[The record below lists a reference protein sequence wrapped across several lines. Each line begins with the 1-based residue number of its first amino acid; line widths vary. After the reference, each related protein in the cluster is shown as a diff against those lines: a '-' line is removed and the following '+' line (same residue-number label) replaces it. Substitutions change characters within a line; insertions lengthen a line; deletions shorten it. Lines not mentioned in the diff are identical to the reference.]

1 MNWAKVRWRMV
12 NWLQWK
18 KDEQNLV
25 ETRLSWVDE
34 QKSRAS
40 KNILNSKFQFY
51 LASFQS
57 SYAFE
62 FLREIRSIGVLH
74 QRMQVMMFWCFKW
87 PPSIDSQTLAFGCSC
102 HCCYWATYDHISNG
116 YRNFVSFEFE
126 CVVFKCSPSTKSS
139 SRVVE
144 SFELHIL
151 FASIIYWIVS
161 SMSTNERIRFELCSW
176 AALRRTLSSHFI
188 RMWAQSSKDHVNY
201 MQRERFSR

>member
-34 QKSRAS
+34 QKSIAS

-102 HCCYWATYDHISNG
+102 HCCYTTTFRTDI
-116 YRNFVSFEFE
+116 E
-126 CVVFKCSPSTKSS
+126 
-139 SRVVE
+139 
-144 SFELHIL
+144 IL
-151 FASIIYWIVS
+151 FRLNLSV
-161 SMSTNERIRFELCSW
+161 LCSN
-176 AALRRTLSSHFI
+176 AAQAPNLLLEWSNLLSFI
-188 RMWAQSSKDHVNY
+188 YCSLV
-201 MQRERFSR
+201 